1 MISEYER
8 KLYQEISH
16 DCSKVFEDFS
26 HMIGVNFF
34 NAWFF
39 CFIFIMVFSLM
50 CNFGISFSSWLHL
63 IYISVSIFF
72 SNSFYFYFLSRNL
85 VSTVCIKVSLLL
97 HLLGTAFQDIWSFK
111 EWAPHLLDSSSLLK
125 GNGLLD
131 FRLIFLWL
139 HNCYVEN
146 GLACW

>member
-16 DCSKVFEDFS
+16 DCGQVIGDIS
-26 HMIGVNFF
+26 HMIGE
-34 NAWFF
+34 
-39 CFIFIMVFSLM
+39 
-50 CNFGISFSSWLHL
+50 SFSSWLHL

-72 SNSFYFYFLSRNL
+72 SNSYLYFLSRNL
-85 VSTVCIKVSLLL
+85 VSIVCIKVSLLL

-111 EWAPHLLDSSSLLK
+111 EWALHLLDSSSLLK

-146 GLACW
+146 GLALIIYFAL